1 MRKTKRVSLT
11 IPIELD
17 AQINNISSSL
27 GITKSSL
34 ISELLNSSIGPLTE
48 VVEMAI
54 GALEEDS
61 SGTKRL
67 SRDPRKIRAFID
79 GLTTTLKQNAESAEH
94 DINSLDSRLNTLI
107 GDNNEH

>member
-1 MRKTKRVSLT
+1 MRKTKRISLT

-17 AQINNISSSL
+17 SQINNISSSL
-27 GITKSSL
+27 GISKSSL
-34 ISELLNSSIGPLTE
+34 ISELLSSSIGPLTE

-54 GALEEDS
+54 GAIEEDPA
-61 SGTKRL
+61 GTKRL

-79 GLTTTLKQNAESAEH
+79 GLSTTLKQNAESAER
-94 DINSLDSRLNTLI
+94 DINYLDTRLHTLI